1 MNSQGCPRVSCD
13 SNKTS
18 LGGVAVPDFA
28 ALDELAV
35 KLICL
40 DGGFA
45 APLRQIGRVLGERI
59 ASQQCESP
67 STFEAA
73 LSGMISAC
81 GMAGVIESRILE
93 RNADGAR
100 LQITG
105 CLVEALGWQ
114 VPDVERTVC
123 GFDAG
128 LFAGFLRGVTDGEA
142 WKVEET
148 ACLGLGHPSCEF
160 VIHREQGG
168 EWEGVQH
175 GR

>member
-1 MNSQGCPRVSCD
+1 MTRQGCRAMPD
-13 SNKTS
+13 AGDAAL

-45 APLRQIGRVLGERI
+45 APLRQMGRVLGERI
-59 ASQQCESP
+59 GSQQGESP
-67 STFEAA
+67 LGFEEA

-81 GMAGVIESRILE
+81 GMAGVIESRFLH

-105 CLVEALGWQ
+105 CCEALGWQ
-114 VPDVERTVC
+114 VPQVERTVC

-128 LFAGFLRGVTDGEA
+128 LFEGFLRGITGSEA

-160 VIHREQGG
+160 VIHREQSG
-168 EWEGVQH
+168 ECEGVPL